1 MTTTAAKSG
10 YAPINGLDLYYET
23 HGAGQPLILV
33 HGGLGTVTMMAE
45 MIPFL
50 AEKRQVVAVEMQG
63 HGHTADID
71 RPLSY
76 EQMADDIAA
85 LTHHLGLEKP
95 DIAGYS
101 LGGGVALR
109 AAIRHPDAVR
119 KLIVISAPHK
129 RNGWYPEVL
138 AGQASVSG
146 EAARTLIGSP
156 MHQAYASVAPTPEN
170 WPLLADK
177 TGQLLRQDYDWSAGV
192 AAMAVPTLILL
203 GDADSVR
210 PADAVAMFEL
220 LGGGKGDGAMAG
232 LPQSQLAI
240 LPGTTHFTIVS
251 RTELLRPAIE
261 SFLDTPAATGGERIG
276 IGNDHGKN

>member
-1 MTTTAAKSG
+1 MMTTAAKSG
-10 YAPINGLDLYYET
+10 YAPVNGLNLYYEM

-33 HGGLGTVTMMAE
+33 HGGLGTVQMMAE

-50 AEKRQVVAVEMQG
+50 AEKRQLIAVELQG
-63 HGHTADID
+63 HGHTADVD
-71 RPLSY
+71 RPFSY

-85 LTHHLGLEKP
+85 LIHHLGIEKA
-95 DIAGYS
+95 DLAGYS

-109 AAIRHPDAVR
+109 TAIRHADAVR
-119 KLIVISAPHK
+119 KLVVISAPHT
-129 RNGWYPEVL
+129 RNGWYPEIL
-138 AGQASVSG
+138 AGQAAVSG
-146 EAARTLIGSP
+146 ELARTWVGSP
-156 MHQAYASVAPTPEN
+156 MQQAYASVAPEPEN
-170 WPLLADK
+170 WPRLADK
-177 TGQLLRQDYDWSAGV
+177 TGQLLLQDYDWSADV
-192 AAMAVPTLILL
+192 AAMGVPTLILL

-251 RTELLRPAIE
+251 RTDLLRPVIE
-261 SFLDTPAATGGERIG
+261 SFLDTPITAE
-276 IGNDHGKN
+276 